1 MATEGETV
9 ATENRRIDGS
19 SAKSWFVRNDQGG
32 RFGPVDFETV
42 KAWACD
48 GRIGPSN
55 EVSDNGSVWQPAS
68 SLAELEMDWVAEV
81 TPGNFYGPIHRSAM
95 QGLVS
100 EGAISKQARLFC
112 RSDSGAGTGAA
123 ADAVTDS
130 AEAVR
135 LAEQDAA
142 RRAAALET
150 RCLEAERRVAKLE
163 EEGAAERRLRAS
175 QDDASHHSLAEL
187 ESRLR
192 LAQDAA
198 AASERAALIQKEQG
212 AEQVAALRGAVA
224 ELEDQLRRAQ
234 HGAAAAEKELCEL
247 RAQMAEQACVM
258 QVAVDREHA
267 KAAELEARM
276 AHVAHDFEAVS
287 SRLEAV
293 EAEHREQA
301 ATWSSE
307 REGLKSEL
315 HAARGELQRLG
326 AESAARGDRVET
338 LESALAQAEQGARA
352 QRKASDERELEL
364 RSRLLS
370 AEAELSAQRQSAQ
383 QAHAE
388 CATQADAWARKLDEA
403 KREAEE
409 LRAGIALE
417 RERAEREKR
426 LGSAGKPVVLEAEA
440 VDAAAQPKAK
450 VKRDPVIVEAEVL
463 SPDPAGAPKAQKREP
478 APTGAPAGGR
488 AGLSL
493 AELELQARRE
503 LARLGAQGPAFF
515 MKKK

>member
-9 ATENRRIDGS
+9 ATENRLIDGS

-55 EVSDNGSVWQPAS
+55 EVSDNGSVWRQAAS
-68 SLAELEMDWVAEV
+68 LEELEMDWVAEV

-112 RSDSGAGTGAA
+112 RSGSGAGTGAA
-123 ADAVTDS
+123 ADAGTGS
-130 AEAVR
+130 AEALR
-135 LAEQDAA
+135 LAEQEAA
-142 RRAAALET
+142 RRAAALES
-150 RCLEAERRVAKLE
+150 RCLEAERRVAELE
-163 EEGAAERRLRAS
+163 SEWAAERRLRAS

-198 AASERAALIQKEQG
+198 AASERAAQIQKEQG

-234 HGAAAAEKELCEL
+234 HSAAAAETELCGL
-247 RAQMAEQACVM
+247 RAQMAEQARVM
-258 QVAVDREHA
+258 QAAVDREHA

-276 AHVAHDFEAVS
+276 AHVAHDFETLSLRLDAVQ
-287 SRLEAV
+287 A
-293 EAEHREQA
+293 AHREQA

-315 HAARGELQRLG
+315 HAARGELQRLV
-326 AESAARGDRVET
+326 AESAASRGRAET
-338 LESALAQAEQGARA
+338 LESALAQAEQGALL
-352 QRKASDERELEL
+352 QRKAADVLVLEL

-370 AEAELSAQRQSAQ
+370 AEAELSEQRQSAQ
-383 QAHAE
+383 QARMQ
-388 CATQADAWARKLDEA
+388 CATQAEAWARKLDEA
-403 KREAEE
+403 KREAEK
-409 LRAGIALE
+409 LRAEIALE
-417 RERAEREKR
+417 RERAEREMSM
-426 LGSAGKPVVLEAEA
+426 GSAGKPVVLEAEA
-440 VDAAAQPKAK
+440 VDPRAQPKTK

-463 SPDPAGAPKAQKREP
+463 SPEPAGAPKAQKREP
-478 APTGAPAGGR
+478 LLTGASAGGR

-493 AELELQARRE
+493 AELEQQARRE